1 MSEETNTGW
10 AEMDIEAYRKNSNVE
25 KKEQPEQKQAFEVE
39 EPEEVPITHAN
50 VEAEVEEEEEVTEE
64 PLQQQEDT
72 IEELDGIKTKG
83 AE

>member
-1 MSEETNTGW
+1 MSEETNTEW

-50 VEAEVEEEEEVTEE
+50 VEAEVEEDVITLKRIHAGYSIDE
-64 PLQQQEDT
+64 
-72 IEELDGIKTKG
+72 
-83 AE
+83 